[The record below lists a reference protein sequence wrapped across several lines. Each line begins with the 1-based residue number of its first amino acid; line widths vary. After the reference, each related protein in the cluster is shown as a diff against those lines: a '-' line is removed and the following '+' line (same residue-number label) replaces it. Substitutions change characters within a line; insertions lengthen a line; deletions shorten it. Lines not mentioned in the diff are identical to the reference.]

1 MALRSGFSP
10 ARAFPEGSAGVA
22 AVLRTLGYAQIDTI
36 SVVERAHHHT
46 FSSRV
51 PTYTERDLVALELP
65 SAGGR
70 LAFEY
75 WAHAAAYL
83 PIEDYRYC
91 LPRMRRVR
99 ERGHEWFS
107 VEPIVVAGVLERI
120 REEGPLSAK
129 DFEDPRPKAGSWWAW
144 KPAKRALEYLFH
156 GGYILAST
164 RRGFV
169 KVFDLAERVL
179 PDQQDLAAP
188 DDAEMAAWYLE
199 RTAATH
205 GVFADDEIAYG
216 RRDSL
221 ILIPD
226 ALAARLEGGELR
238 RVSIEGLDLGGIY
251 ATQDALNGT
260 GGPWVGGRPSEGA
273 QPGGAG
279 PVRAVILSPFDP
291 FVINRKRLRRLF
303 GVDYTVECYVPEAKR
318 RFGYF
323 ALPILAYRRDESGAP
338 TDGTV
343 VGLLD
348 AKADRKSKT
357 LILKRLEL
365 SEASLFDGLED
376 ELLIA
381 VVAAIRE
388 RAAALGCADF
398 ETLRVDACPALSRII
413 NGRPGYRNA
422 ETLARAFARRYFS

>member
-10 ARAFPEGSAGVA
+10 ALAFPEGQVGVA
-22 AVLRTLGYAQIDTI
+22 TVLSTLGYAQIDTI

-46 FSSRV
+46 FSSRL
-51 PTYTERDLVALELP
+51 PAYTEGDLSALELP
-65 SAGGR
+65 TEGAR
-70 LAFEY
+70 RAFEY

-83 PIEDYRYC
+83 PIADYRYC

-107 VEPIVVAGVLERI
+107 VEPSIVAGVLERI

-129 DFEDPRPKAGSWWAW
+129 DFADPRPKAGSWWEW

-156 GGYILAST
+156 GGCILAST

-179 PDQQDLAAP
+179 PDQQNLAAP
-188 DDAEMAAWYLE
+188 DEAEMAAWYVG
-199 RTAATH
+199 RTAGTH
-205 GVFADDEIAYG
+205 GIFADDEIAYG
-216 RRDSL
+216 RRDAL
-221 ILIPD
+221 GRIPD
-226 ALAARLEGGELR
+226 ELSARLEGGDLR
-238 RVSIEGLDLGGIY
+238 RVSIEGLNLGGCY
-251 ATQDALNGT
+251 ATEDALNGA
-260 GGPWVGGRPSEGA
+260 GGPWVGSCRANEAHSVGM
-273 QPGGAG
+273 G

-303 GVDYTVECYVPEAKR
+303 GVDYTIECYVPEEKR

-323 ALPILAYRRDESGAP
+323 ALPILAYRRDEAGAP
-338 TDGTV
+338 MDGTI

-357 LILKRLEL
+357 LLLKRLEL
-365 SEASLFDGLED
+365 SDASLFGGLEA
-376 ELLIA
+376 ELLSA

-388 RAAALGCADF
+388 RASALGCVAF
-398 ETLRVDACPALSRII
+398 EVLRVDVCAPLSRII

-422 ETLARAFARRYFS
+422 ETLARAFSRRYFS